1 MESAVILAGGASLR
15 MRSKSPKPLLK
26 VLDEPMLEWVI
37 SACLESGVER
47 ICVVSG
53 YEGHQVEEYIEGREG
68 ILNKGAGGYESVGTI
83 DCVRQKEQG
92 GTGHAVLQALDFIR
106 KGEGHTLILNG
117 DMPFIDSKTI
127 EESLKSHKS
136 SGSAMTLITVEGLD
150 CQKGSGA
157 GGLSSVVL
165 GAGGGVIG
173 LNEGLEGHSGCYG
186 GAAWFKN
193 EDLEGVLPLL
203 PNNPK
208 TGESYITDAIYIL
221 NDKGLG
227 VSRYVSRNQRA
238 VLGADTKLELH
249 YLNELARKQVIEE
262 LMEAGVEFSS
272 LDGVI
277 IGRRVRVGEGTAI
290 QPGVILRG
298 NTAIGEDCVIGPNTL
313 LEDCVVGDEA
323 RLNAVQAYESVI
335 GKQVSAGPF
344 CHLRPGTHLEEGVKL
359 GDFVEIK
366 NSTIGAHTAVA
377 HLTYLGDS
385 DVGSHCN
392 FGCGCVTANYDGQE
406 KHRTQ
411 VGDEAFLGCHTRLIA
426 PVKVGK
432 RVYTAAGTTVTKD
445 IPDGALAIERGEVR
459 IRPGYGERRI
469 KKHEIKK

>member
-15 MRSKSPKPLLK
+15 MRSRSPKPLLK

-53 YEGHQVEEYIEGREG
+53 YGGKQVEEYIAEREQ
-68 ILNKGAGGYESVGTI
+68 ILNKGAGGYKAVGTI
-83 DCVRQKEQG
+83 ECVRQNEPK
-92 GTGHAVLQALDFIR
+92 GTGHGVLQALDFI
-106 KGEGHTLILNG
+106 KAGEGHTLILNG
-117 DMPFIDSKTI
+117 DMPFIDSETI
-127 EESLKSHKS
+127 KESLKSHKERA
-136 SGSAMTLITVEGLD
+136 SAMTLITVQSVDCEKGL
-150 CQKGSGA
+150 C
-157 GGLSSVVL
+157 GLSSVVM
-165 GAGGGVIG
+165 GKEGGVIG
-173 LNEGLEGHSGCYG
+173 LNDGLDGHSGYYG
-186 GAAWFKN
+186 GAAWFTD
-193 EDLEGVLPLL
+193 EALETILPLL

-208 TGESYITDAIYIL
+208 TGESYITDAIYLL
-221 NDKGLG
+221 NDRRLG
-227 VSRYVSRNQRA
+227 VGRYISGNPRS

-249 YLNELARKQVIEE
+249 YLNELARKWVIEG
-262 LMEAGVEFSS
+262 LMETGVEFSC

-277 IGRRVRVGEGTAI
+277 IGRRVRVGEGTVI

-298 NTAIGEDCVIGPNTL
+298 NTLIGEGCVIGPNTL
-313 LEDCVVGDEA
+313 LEDCVVGDES
-323 RLNAVQAYESVI
+323 RLNALQGYETVV
-335 GKQVSAGPF
+335 GKGVSAGPF
-344 CHLRPGTHLEEGVKL
+344 CHLRPGTRLEEGVKL

-392 FGCGCVTANYDGQE
+392 FGCGCVTANYDGKN

-469 KKHEIKK
+469 KRHKEE